1 MLPDNIW
8 GFLLSD
14 KTQYLARLIKGTK
27 PLSEYG
33 EVNATSTASESDSY
47 GIHFRK
53 GIAPNSLRILNTG
66 TIDRYISLWGI
77 KEMKHGGN
85 SYMTPYLQL
94 EKVDIS
100 PYRVMMYKSPK
111 IIFAKMATCCEAFL
125 DLHGDYASVNTNGLY
140 QPKHGASLKFLLG
153 FINSKL
159 FMFFYE
165 QFFGALRMSG
175 GYYQFQAPQLRVIP
189 TKYPTDK
196 SMLFRFEK
204 LVDQILSAK
213 TNDPHANTVD
223 LEGAID
229 QLFYQLYGLTPEE
242 IAVVEGIN

>member
-1 MLPDNIW
+1 
-8 GFLLSD
+8 
-14 KTQYLARLIKGTK
+14 
-27 PLSEYG
+27 
-33 EVNATSTASESDSY
+33 
-47 GIHFRK
+47 
-53 GIAPNSLRILNTG
+53 
-66 TIDRYISLWGI
+66 
-77 KEMKHGGN
+77 
-85 SYMTPYLQL
+85 
-94 EKVDIS
+94 
-100 PYRVMMYKSPK
+100 
-111 IIFAKMATCCEAFL
+111 
-125 DLHGDYASVNTNGLY
+125 
-140 QPKHGASLKFLLG
+140 
-153 FINSKL
+153 
-159 FMFFYE
+159 MFFYE

-242 IAVVEGIN
+242 IAVVEGKK